1 VLASG
6 TQEKDSRSNIAD
18 LGDATPSIIA
28 HGIMS
33 SFCRVTPSTD
43 LRNPCLVPFRG
54 QAEVKGSPVR
64 KHIDQNERSDLEL
77 PQDSECLGTR
87 KHAVARL
94 SALDR
99 RVLVDAEHRSDWKWL
114 ADNPDVSGL
123 EHDNEGERS
132 ARIAAGLPE
141 RDGNRA
147 VWSAGARGGV
157 AFSDPLVRSV
167 LLPFGRP

>member
-1 VLASG
+1 
-6 TQEKDSRSNIAD
+6 
-18 LGDATPSIIA
+18 
-28 HGIMS
+28 MS

-43 LRNPCLVPFRG
+43 LRNPCLVPFWG

-77 PQDSECLGTR
+77 PQDSEYLGTQ